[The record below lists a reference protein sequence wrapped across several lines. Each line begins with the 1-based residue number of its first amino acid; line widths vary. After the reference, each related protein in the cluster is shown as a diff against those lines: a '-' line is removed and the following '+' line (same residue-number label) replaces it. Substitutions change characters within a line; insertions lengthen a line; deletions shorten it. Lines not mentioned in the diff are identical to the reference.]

1 MPPFSTGCG
10 TRFCCTPTNTNNSE
24 TTCVTNI
31 SGEPCGPG
39 PAQLDMCTEPPGGS
53 ADEGETPCDPDTQQC
68 CKDANTNQEFCCLPD
83 LEPVG
88 LTCLSIPSGYCD
100 LPEVF
105 RDNGLA
111 VFLLGLILQAL
122 GLFDGNRRNLRS
134 VVDEQGIQDIM
145 AKLTSLLNE
154 EEGGMEG
161 IMAKV
166 SELGVDADMMNQLAN
181 VIGN

>member
-1 MPPFSTGCG
+1 MGNN
-10 TRFCCTPTNTNNSE
+10 FCCTPTNPDGGQGP

-39 PAQLDMCTEPPGGS
+39 PAQLDMCETPDAEAES
-53 ADEGETPCDPDTQQC
+53 TPCDTDNQQC
-68 CKDANTNQEFCCLPD
+68 CKDSNTNQNFCCLPD
-83 LEPVG
+83 LEPIG

-111 VFLLGLILQAL
+111 VFLFGLILQAL

-154 EEGGMEG
+154 EEGGLEG
-161 IMAKV
+161 VMTKV
-166 SELGVDADMMNQLAN
+166 AELGVDADMMNQLVN